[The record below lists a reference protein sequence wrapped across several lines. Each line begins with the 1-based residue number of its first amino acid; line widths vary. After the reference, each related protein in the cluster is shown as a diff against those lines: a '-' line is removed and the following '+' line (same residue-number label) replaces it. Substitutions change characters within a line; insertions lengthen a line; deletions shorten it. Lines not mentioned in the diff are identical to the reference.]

1 MKTIEEILDKCNIR
15 QLNEMQIATSEA
27 ILNTGKDL
35 MLLSPTGSGKTLAY
49 LLPLTQRINPEL
61 DAVQAIVVVPGREL
75 ALQSATVLKD
85 MATGLRAY
93 ACYGGRAA
101 MDEHRQLRQ
110 VRPHVIFSTP
120 GRMNDH
126 LGKGN
131 IDTKAVK
138 WIILD
143 EFDKCLEMGFHDE
156 MAILMRQIPACARQ
170 ILLSATPAEEM
181 HTQQILRDQFAVLN
195 FLPNEGNVPARVCI
209 RKVQSPEKD
218 KLETLRRL
226 LCQLGDDSSIVFLN
240 YRESVERTAA
250 YLEEH
255 GFTISSFHGGLEQK
269 QREDALYRFSNGSA
283 NILVSTDLA
292 SRGLDIPDIRN
303 IIHYHLPEGEDG
315 YIHRVGRTARWDAH
329 GDSYFILGPEE
340 SIPDYVD
347 ADVEDYELSTEAA
360 PVPLPRMATIYI
372 GKGKKDKI
380 SKGDIVGLL
389 CKQAGLSG
397 SEIGRIDVKDYY
409 AYVAVVR
416 SKLMQVLKQLN
427 GQKIKGLKTLFE
439 AVR

>member
-360 PVPLPRMATIYI
+360 PVPVPRMATIYI

-389 CKQAGLSG
+389 CKQAGLSS